1 MNRQEFCQIIAD
13 IRKQSTIK
21 MKDVCFQM
29 GVMPTAIYRL
39 EKGSS
44 NFEMGNM
51 MSYIKALQ
59 HILVIE
65 NGQHSYRINDAQE
78 LGSILALIRK
88 EKAIS
93 QRALAEKTGFVY
105 STIVKIES
113 KKSIISIDTMLIML
127 VLMFPFGLLE
137 NPQKRLSKGN
147 SAIVII
153 VGAGSAIL
161 LDYMYNE
168 HYELLYKFFLAIG
181 VIGVVI
187 YALGIS
193 FFRTKR

>member
-1 MNRQEFCQIIAD
+1 MNRQEFCQIIVD

-21 MKDVCFQM
+21 MKDICFQM

-65 NGQHSYRINDAQE
+65 NGQHSYRTNDAQE

-93 QRALAEKTGFVY
+93 QRALAEKAGY
-105 STIVKIES
+105 SHLTIANIERKITT
-113 KKSIISIDTMLIML
+113 ISIDTLL
-127 VLMFPFGLLE
+127 KTVDVLGYTINIE
-137 NPQKRLSKGN
+137 KQ
-147 SAIVII
+147 
-153 VGAGSAIL
+153 
-161 LDYMYNE
+161 
-168 HYELLYKFFLAIG
+168 
-181 VIGVVI
+181 
-187 YALGIS
+187 
-193 FFRTKR
+193 

>member
-1 MNRQEFCQIIAD
+1 
-13 IRKQSTIK
+13 
-21 MKDVCFQM
+21 
-29 GVMPTAIYRL
+29 
-39 EKGSS
+39 
-44 NFEMGNM
+44 
-51 MSYIKALQ
+51 
-59 HILVIE
+59 
-65 NGQHSYRINDAQE
+65 
-78 LGSILALIRK
+78 
-88 EKAIS
+88 
-93 QRALAEKTGFVY
+93 
-105 STIVKIES
+105 
-113 KKSIISIDTMLIML
+113 
-127 VLMFPFGLLE
+127 MFPFGLLE

-193 FFRTKR
+193 FFRTKDDCLVIRAGILFMISIPFS

>member
-1 MNRQEFCQIIAD
+1 MVAFICVIIW
-13 IRKQSTIK
+13 
-21 MKDVCFQM
+21 
-29 GVMPTAIYRL
+29 
-39 EKGSS
+39 
-44 NFEMGNM
+44 
-51 MSYIKALQ
+51 
-59 HILVIE
+59 
-65 NGQHSYRINDAQE
+65 
-78 LGSILALIRK
+78 
-88 EKAIS
+88 
-93 QRALAEKTGFVY
+93 
-105 STIVKIES
+105 
-113 KKSIISIDTMLIML
+113 IIIML

-137 NPQKRLSKGN
+137 TPHKRLSKGN

>member
-93 QRALAEKTGFVY
+93 QRALAEKNWFCVFY
-105 STIVKIES
+105 
-113 KKSIISIDTMLIML
+113 
-127 VLMFPFGLLE
+127 
-137 NPQKRLSKGN
+137 N
-147 SAIVII
+147 S
-153 VGAGSAIL
+153 
-161 LDYMYNE
+161 
-168 HYELLYKFFLAIG
+168 
-181 VIGVVI
+181 
-187 YALGIS
+187 
-193 FFRTKR
+193 

>member
-1 MNRQEFCQIIAD
+1 MYIKCIAYFCCGINYKNMNRQEFCQIIVD

-21 MKDVCFQM
+21 MKDICFQM

-51 MSYIKALQ
+51 KALQ

-65 NGQHSYRINDAQE
+65 NGQHSYRTNDAQE

-93 QRALAEKTGFVY
+93 QRALAEKAGY
-105 STIVKIES
+105 SHLTIANIER
-113 KKSIISIDTMLIML
+113 KTTTISIDTLL
-127 VLMFPFGLLE
+127 KTVDVLGYTINIE
-137 NPQKRLSKGN
+137 KQ
-147 SAIVII
+147 
-153 VGAGSAIL
+153 
-161 LDYMYNE
+161 
-168 HYELLYKFFLAIG
+168 
-181 VIGVVI
+181 
-187 YALGIS
+187 
-193 FFRTKR
+193 

>member
-1 MNRQEFCQIIAD
+1 
-13 IRKQSTIK
+13 
-21 MKDVCFQM
+21 
-29 GVMPTAIYRL
+29 
-39 EKGSS
+39 
-44 NFEMGNM
+44 
-51 MSYIKALQ
+51 
-59 HILVIE
+59 
-65 NGQHSYRINDAQE
+65 
-78 LGSILALIRK
+78 
-88 EKAIS
+88 
-93 QRALAEKTGFVY
+93 
-105 STIVKIES
+105 
-113 KKSIISIDTMLIML
+113 
-127 VLMFPFGLLE
+127 MFPFGLLE

-193 FFRTKR
+193 FFRTKRLLSGNKSWHIIYDLNTFFITVFLLFFLFYRKQF

>member
-93 QRALAEKTGFVY
+93 QRALE
-105 STIVKIES
+105 
-113 KKSIISIDTMLIML
+113 
-127 VLMFPFGLLE
+127 
-137 NPQKRLSKGN
+137 
-147 SAIVII
+147 
-153 VGAGSAIL
+153 
-161 LDYMYNE
+161 
-168 HYELLYKFFLAIG
+168 
-181 VIGVVI
+181 
-187 YALGIS
+187 
-193 FFRTKR
+193 

>member
-21 MKDVCFQM
+21 MKDICFQM
-29 GVMPTAIYRL
+29 EVMPTAIYRL

-65 NGQHSYRINDAQE
+65 NGQHSYRTNDAQE

-93 QRALAEKTGFVY
+93 QRTLAEKAGY
-105 STIVKIES
+105 SHLKIANIER
-113 KKSIISIDTMLIML
+113 KTTTISIDTLL
-127 VLMFPFGLLE
+127 RTVDVLGYTINIE
-137 NPQKRLSKGN
+137 KQ
-147 SAIVII
+147 
-153 VGAGSAIL
+153 
-161 LDYMYNE
+161 
-168 HYELLYKFFLAIG
+168 
-181 VIGVVI
+181 
-187 YALGIS
+187 
-193 FFRTKR
+193 

>member
-93 QRALAEKTGFVY
+93 QRALAEKA
-105 STIVKIES
+105 
-113 KKSIISIDTMLIML
+113 
-127 VLMFPFGLLE
+127 GLC
-137 NPQKRLSKGN
+137 
-147 SAIVII
+147 
-153 VGAGSAIL
+153 IL
-161 LDYMYNE
+161 Q
-168 HYELLYKFFLAIG
+168 
-181 VIGVVI
+181 
-187 YALGIS
+187 
-193 FFRTKR
+193 

>member
-21 MKDVCFQM
+21 MKDICFQM

-65 NGQHSYRINDAQE
+65 NGQHSYHTNDAQE

-113 KKSIISIDTMLIML
+113 KKSIISIDTMLKIVD
-127 VLMFPFGLLE
+127 VLGYT
-137 NPQKRLSKGN
+137 
-147 SAIVII
+147 
-153 VGAGSAIL
+153 VGCVHL
-161 LDYMYNE
+161 CYYLDYYNVGTNVS
-168 HYELLYKFFLAIG
+168 IW
-181 VIGVVI
+181 VIRESPKTVV
-187 YALGIS
+187 
-193 FFRTKR
+193 KRK

>member
-21 MKDVCFQM
+21 MKDICFQM

-59 HILVIE
+59 HILVI
-65 NGQHSYRINDAQE
+65 DAQE

-93 QRALAEKTGFVY
+93 QRALAEKAGY
-105 STIVKIES
+105 SHLTIANIER
-113 KKSIISIDTMLIML
+113 KTTTISIDTLL
-127 VLMFPFGLLE
+127 RTVDVLGYTINIE
-137 NPQKRLSKGN
+137 KQ
-147 SAIVII
+147 
-153 VGAGSAIL
+153 
-161 LDYMYNE
+161 
-168 HYELLYKFFLAIG
+168 
-181 VIGVVI
+181 
-187 YALGIS
+187 
-193 FFRTKR
+193 

>member
-1 MNRQEFCQIIAD
+1 MLWVYRFLELKDDCLVIRAGISNALLIFVVVLNYKNMNRQEFCQIIAD

-39 EKGSS
+39 EKGSN

-65 NGQHSYRINDAQE
+65 NGQHSYRTNDAQE

-93 QRALAEKTGFVY
+93 QRALAEKAGY
-105 STIVKIES
+105 SHLTIANIER
-113 KKSIISIDTMLIML
+113 KTTTISIDTLL
-127 VLMFPFGLLE
+127 KTVDVLGYTINIE
-137 NPQKRLSKGN
+137 KQ
-147 SAIVII
+147 
-153 VGAGSAIL
+153 
-161 LDYMYNE
+161 
-168 HYELLYKFFLAIG
+168 
-181 VIGVVI
+181 
-187 YALGIS
+187 
-193 FFRTKR
+193 

>member
-1 MNRQEFCQIIAD
+1 MCYYLDYYNVGTNVSIWV
-13 IRKQSTIK
+13 IR
-21 MKDVCFQM
+21 
-29 GVMPTAIYRL
+29 
-39 EKGSS
+39 
-44 NFEMGNM
+44 
-51 MSYIKALQ
+51 
-59 HILVIE
+59 
-65 NGQHSYRINDAQE
+65 
-78 LGSILALIRK
+78 
-88 EKAIS
+88 
-93 QRALAEKTGFVY
+93 
-105 STIVKIES
+105 ES
-113 KKSIISIDTMLIML
+113 
-127 VLMFPFGLLE
+127 P
-137 NPQKRLSKGN
+137 KRLSKGN

>member
-65 NGQHSYRINDAQE
+65 NGQHSYRTNDAQE

-93 QRALAEKTGFVY
+93 QRALAEKAGY
-105 STIVKIES
+105 SHLTIANFERKTTT
-113 KKSIISIDTMLIML
+113 ISIDTLL
-127 VLMFPFGLLE
+127 KTVDVLGYTINIE
-137 NPQKRLSKGN
+137 KQ
-147 SAIVII
+147 
-153 VGAGSAIL
+153 
-161 LDYMYNE
+161 
-168 HYELLYKFFLAIG
+168 
-181 VIGVVI
+181 
-187 YALGIS
+187 
-193 FFRTKR
+193 

>member
-78 LGSILALIRK
+78 LGSILALSRK
-88 EKAIS
+88 EKASS

-113 KKSIISIDTMLIML
+113 KKSIISIDTMLKIVD
-127 VLMFPFGLLE
+127 VLGYTVKIE
-137 NPQKRLSKGN
+137 KK
-147 SAIVII
+147 
-153 VGAGSAIL
+153 
-161 LDYMYNE
+161 
-168 HYELLYKFFLAIG
+168 
-181 VIGVVI
+181 
-187 YALGIS
+187 
-193 FFRTKR
+193 